1 MPVTTD
7 IAASYWRPG
16 RVFSEKLAAGIDD
29 RLAFAYLA
37 LGSVLG
43 FVSQLPRLRREA
55 SAPNPDFEAAIRAE
69 AGDVRPIESLAVP
82 ADMVDAK
89 FEALMASAL
98 MGWIFILPLLLY
110 GLAALSALFS
120 KMLGGR
126 LTGVEARFAL
136 FWAFLVATP
145 LLLLQGLVA
154 GLIGPGPALDSVGVI
169 WIVAFVVFWGI
180 NMRAAARDAA
190 RAEAQAG
197 TRAKTRAGT

>member
-16 RVFSEKLAAGIDD
+16 RVFAQKLAAGVDD

-55 SAPNPDFEAAIRAE
+55 SQSNPDFEAAIRAE
-69 AGDVRPIESLAVP
+69 AGDVRPIESVGVP
-82 ADMVDAK
+82 ADMVEAK

-98 MGWIFILPLLLY
+98 MGWIFILPLILY
-110 GLAALSALFS
+110 ALAGLSTLFA

-126 LTGVEARFAL
+126 LTGLHARFAL

-154 GLIGPGPALDSVGVI
+154 GFVGPGPALDGVGLI
-169 WIVAFVVFWGI
+169 WLVCLVLFWGT
-180 NMRAAARDAA
+180 NMRAAAR
-190 RAEAQAG
+190 AEP
-197 TRAKTRAGT
+197 